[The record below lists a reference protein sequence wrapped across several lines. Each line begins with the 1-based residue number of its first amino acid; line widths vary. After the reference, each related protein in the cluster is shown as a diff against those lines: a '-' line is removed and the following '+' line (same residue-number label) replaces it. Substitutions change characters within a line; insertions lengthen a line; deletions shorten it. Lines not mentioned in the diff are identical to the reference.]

1 MLFDYS
7 KFSFI
12 NGHIPKTDSLELVR
26 AIQSLVIL
34 ISLALGRSSRGFS
47 AGPNYFPSKRE
58 RERERFDCTDSDIS
72 PILGRGSRSRRE
84 KRRGEGFQAFGYFQN
99 SLFWK
104 FLFLSKCDVK

>member
-34 ISLALGRSSRGFS
+34 IHLLLGDHLGDSVPVPIISRL
-47 AGPNYFPSKRE
+47 

-72 PILGRGSRSRRE
+72 PILGGGSWSRGE
-84 KRRGEGFQAFGYFQN
+84 KRRGEGFQAFGYFPN
-99 SLFWK
+99 SLF
-104 FLFLSKCDVK
+104 